1 MPVRTLSG
9 ERLHADRHL
18 GDLPLVPGCR
28 CTVLAGYWCDPGAN
42 TYYQSGNLGTVLS
55 KAVVGLP
62 SDGSTVWARLW
73 YLINGSWSFVDN
85 TYTAYN
91 PNSNKGVITNPV
103 PNSTLPPAAASPSRG
118 RRASALPTTGSMPEA
133 LLAATSTSSPEL
145 WAM

>member
-1 MPVRTLSG
+1 MNNSTLTATSATFRWFPV
-9 ERLHADRHL
+9 
-18 GDLPLVPGCR
+18 
-28 CTVLAGYWCDPGAN
+28 AGAQYWLDIGATQGAN

-103 PNSTLPPAAASPSRG
+103 PDSNADRQHASPSRG
-118 RRASALPTTGSMPEA
+118 RRASALPTTGSMPAA